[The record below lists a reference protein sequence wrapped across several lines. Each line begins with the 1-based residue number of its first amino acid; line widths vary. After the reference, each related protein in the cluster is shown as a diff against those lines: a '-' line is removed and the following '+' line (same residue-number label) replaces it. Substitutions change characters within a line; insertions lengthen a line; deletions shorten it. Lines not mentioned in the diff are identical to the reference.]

1 MNHEERR
8 VSDKKMIMKILD
20 MERTCFVAL
29 HDEPYPY
36 VVPMNFG
43 YVWEDQLI
51 FYLHMAVRGHRIDL
65 IRQNPNVAVAVGVFL
80 DRVGHRPYRNEPHDY
95 RSVMAYGTA
104 SVITPDMEDE
114 FLKGLSALCVH
125 TDRPK
130 VTKMT
135 RQMREDM
142 LILKITADFVSGKSQ
157 YPISS
162 LEEVEMPG
170 LEQSC

>member
-1 MNHEERR
+1 
-8 VSDKKMIMKILD
+8 
-20 MERTCFVAL
+20 
-29 HDEPYPY
+29 
-36 VVPMNFG
+36 
-43 YVWEDQLI
+43 
-51 FYLHMAVRGHRIDL
+51 
-65 IRQNPNVAVAVGVFL
+65 
-80 DRVGHRPYRNEPHDY
+80 
-95 RSVMAYGTA
+95 
-104 SVITPDMEDE
+104 MEDE